1 MLSEAFFSPGNW
13 IIWLAI
19 LWSLPWKGM
28 ALWKSAKRG
37 KVWWFIA
44 LFLINTVGL
53 LDMVYLFIISER
65 RRPIASR
72 KNRNQNGGAA

>member
-1 MLSEAFFSPGNW
+1 
-13 IIWLAI
+13 
-19 LWSLPWKGM
+19 M